1 MTSAVAAQS
10 AVAPIDPRLAAFLSP
25 ECPEVFHSVATPTT
39 IWMADPYDVEGIH
52 GDARAAFEHL
62 IHRGNYP
69 SPAPSGAVL
78 VLLGE
83 AGSGKTHLMRAFRT
97 RAHRQG
103 LAYCGYLQMTAE
115 ATHYARY
122 VLTNLIES
130 LERSYSPD
138 GDSRTA
144 LSRLSR
150 ALLEAVP
157 GLSASDRDAF
167 RDGDVES
174 ARLVDDY
181 ADQLQQMS
189 RFHNCDLELLRVML
203 HLERNEPQVRS
214 RALMWLRC
222 QAMRP
227 QDRAWIG
234 DAIART
240 DDADPLNMLKNL
252 ARLMYAVHGVPLVL
266 LVDQLEDMANQSA
279 PVERFLKVVDT
290 ITALTDSCGNVVVVM
305 ACLEDYF
312 RECLRFLNRAKQD
325 RLMRDPEPIRLL
337 GNRTLAEIREM
348 TARRL
353 EYIYSSEAVDYD
365 PAQDLYPFREAHLIP
380 LNNFRSRDVL
390 DYLRQ
395 HHQQCVIAGRWIE
408 PGTPA
413 EPATVAN
420 DLVATEATASECPW
434 DALWN
439 DFHAANSSQVPD
451 SEAALAQILV
461 SAIRAASAEL
471 PEGFHFDCTAIAAQR
486 YVEVETYKPNDEVEK
501 LLVAVCN
508 ATTRGVAFGR
518 QLSELE
524 ERAGEIPVAIVRT
537 TDFPK
542 SGKAATQVAGML
554 RRQGRTVVV
563 ADSDW
568 RRMLAFQGFLER
580 HAERRDELLAWQK
593 RARPLGELDSLQK
606 ILRLNSLHAMPRA
619 VAPAVPAEPVPPA
632 PAPVETPAVPRN
644 FPDQDTPLLFGTT
657 LSLDASR
664 VTFAPNE
671 FIQHAAFLGGTGSG
685 KTTAALNLIEQ
696 LLMRGIPAVLV
707 DRKGDLCRYADPQA
721 WDRPLDSDAFRTR
734 RQELHDRL
742 DVAVFTPGDP
752 QGRSLALPLVPPEF
766 SELPESDRERLAQY
780 TAAALGSM
788 IGFKSSDLDRGQKAI
803 LAKALETLTAARGP
817 QISLGSLRELIKNQ
831 DDSLL
836 NAIGGAYP
844 SKYFDG
850 LAQRLLT
857 LELNNRQLLT
867 GEEQLDVDALLGLG
881 PHACDGRVRLS
892 IISTRF
898 LGDAAKVDFWVSQLL
913 IAVSRWCARSPQP
926 RLQAVFLFDEADVY
940 LPAGNRQPATKAPM
954 EDLLKRARSAGVGIF
969 LATQSP
975 GDFDYKCRE
984 NVGTWL
990 LGRVRETRAIEKLKP
1005 MLSAGRG
1012 NVLDRLAAQT
1022 TGEFQLVREG
1032 TVQAVRSDPSLI
1044 RTDQLS
1050 ESEILELARRAS
1062 DHGPGTG
1069 VSEHGSSL

>member
-1 MTSAVAAQS
+1 MTAAVAAQS

-39 IWMADPYDVEGIH
+39 IWMSDPYDVEGIH
-52 GDARAAFEHL
+52 SDARAAFEHL
-62 IHRGNYP
+62 IYRGNFP

-157 GLSASDRDAF
+157 ALSSSDRDAF
-167 RDGDVES
+167 RDGDVDS
-174 ARLVDDY
+174 ARLVDEY
-181 ADQLQQMS
+181 ADRLQQMS
-189 RFHNCDLELLRVML
+189 RFHNCDLELMRVLL

-222 QAMRP
+222 QEMRP

-353 EYIYSSEAVDYD
+353 EYIYNSEAVDFD
-365 PAQDLYPFREAHLIP
+365 PAQDLYPFRESHLIA
-380 LNNFRSRDVL
+380 LNNFRTRDVL

-395 HHQQCVIAGRWIE
+395 HHQQCLLAGRWIE
-408 PGTPA
+408 PGAPV
-413 EPATVAN
+413 EPAAAGEPAVDSVAAA
-420 DLVATEATASECPW
+420 DCPW

-439 DFHAANSSQVPD
+439 DFHAAHQAQVPD
-451 SEAALAQILV
+451 SETALAQILV
-461 SAIRAASAEL
+461 SAIQAASAEL
-471 PEGFHFDCTAIAAQR
+471 PEGFHFDCTGLAAQR
-486 YVEVETYKPNDEVEK
+486 YLEVETCKPNDDVEK
-501 LLVAVCN
+501 LVVAVCN

-542 SGKAATQVAGML
+542 AGKAATQVAGML

-563 ADSDW
+563 SDSDW

-580 HAERRDELLAWQK
+580 HADRRAELLAWQK
-593 RARPLGELDSLQK
+593 QARPLGELDSLQK
-606 ILRLNSLHAMPRA
+606 ILRLNSLHAPPRA
-619 VAPAVPAEPVPPA
+619 AAAPCPVEPVAPARVDVEA
-632 PAPVETPAVPRN
+632 PAAPSESPG
-644 FPDQDTPLLFGTT
+644 PDMPLVFGST
-657 LSLDASR
+657 LSLDASP
-664 VTFAPNE
+664 VTFTPQD
-671 FIQHAAFLGGTGSG
+671 FVQHAAFLGGTGSG

-696 LLMRGIPAVLV
+696 LLARGIPAVLV
-707 DRKGDLCRYADPQA
+707 DRKGDLCRYADPRA
-721 WDRPLDSDAFRTR
+721 WDRPLESDAFRSR
-734 RQELHDRL
+734 RQELHERL

-788 IGFKSSDLDRGQKAI
+788 IGFKASDVDRGQKAI

-857 LELNNRQLLT
+857 LELNNRQLLQ
-867 GEEQLDVDALLGLG
+867 GEEQLDVESLLGLG
-881 PHACDGRVRLS
+881 PHARGGRVRLS

-984 NVGTWL
+984 NVGTWV
-990 LGRVRETRAIEKLKP
+990 LGRVREARALEKLKP

-1012 NVLDRLAAQT
+1012 NVLERLAGQT

-1032 TVQAVRSDPSLI
+1032 SVQAVRSDASLI

-1050 ESEILELARRAS
+1050 ESEILELARR
-1062 DHGPGTG
+1062 
-1069 VSEHGSSL
+1069 E